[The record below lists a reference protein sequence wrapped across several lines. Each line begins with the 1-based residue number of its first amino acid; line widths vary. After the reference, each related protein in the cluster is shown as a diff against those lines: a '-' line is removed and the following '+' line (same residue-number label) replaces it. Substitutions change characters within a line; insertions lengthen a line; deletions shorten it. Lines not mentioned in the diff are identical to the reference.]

1 MTLDSDLTDTEG
13 QPVDVLFIEKN
24 ETFKGSPTIS
34 VKSEL
39 GIFNPPRIYI

>member
-24 ETFKGSPTIS
+24 KTSKGSPKII

-39 GIFNPPRIYI
+39 GILNPPRIYI